1 MFQKILVPLDGS
13 RLAARVLGPVRRLLG
28 PGAQLTLLRVV
39 EPQSEAEHDRAPA
52 VEAAIK
58 AQLVQTRE
66 LLGDGASIE
75 AQVLRGDPADEI
87 ARYARDAGQDL
98 VAMATHGRSGVER
111 WVRGSVAERVLR
123 ACEVPLL
130 LCNPFALEPRD
141 RGPFER
147 VLVPLDGSPTSARIV
162 PLVEQVARAH
172 ASRVTLLR
180 VEPMIISE
188 VPSPVVSGSL
198 WDPAPLE
205 SSLEPQRAAL
215 AAAGVP
221 VEARAAYGVVAAEVL
236 RAAREA
242 DLLAMTTHG
251 RSGVSR
257 WWFGSV
263 AEQVLRHA
271 PCPLLVLRTGG
282 PTL

>member
-39 EPQSEAEHDRAPA
+39 EPQSEAEHDRTPA